1 MIKSVSLVIGAT
13 ILQLATPPTVARA
26 AGLKAVVFDLEPVE
40 MPSTPKTRARLK
52 QESDLLRKLFA
63 DKGFTIVDTA
73 PQSAKIADN
82 LPLSRCNGCDQDIA
96 KALGA
101 DIEVA
106 TAVQQSSSA
115 IYNLSG
121 SVKDVASNR
130 TLREGVVDIRG
141 DSDDTWNHGI
151 KFLTK
156 ERLLDPPLPAD
167 AAGLTAALAALPRAS
182 P

>member
-1 MIKSVSLVIGAT
+1 MIKIVSLAGT
-13 ILQLATPPTVARA
+13 MLLSLALLPVTARA

-40 MPSTPKTRARLK
+40 MPNTPKVRQRLK
-52 QESDLLRKLFA
+52 EESDMLRKLFA

-73 PQSAKIADN
+73 PQASKIADN

-121 SVKDVASNR
+121 SVKDVASDR

-167 AAGLTAALAALPRAS
+167 AAGLKALVAGLPKAQ
-182 P
+182 

>member
-1 MIKSVSLVIGAT
+1 LIKTMGVVCAAIVPVLLMPQAAG
-13 ILQLATPPTVARA
+13 A
-26 AGLKAVVFDLEPVE
+26 AGLKAVIFDLEPVE
-40 MPSTPKTRARLK
+40 MPDTPKVRARLK
-52 QESDLLRKLFA
+52 QENDLLRKLFA

-73 PQSAKIADN
+73 PQAAKIADN

-121 SVKDVASNR
+121 SVKDVATNR
-130 TLREGVVDIRG
+130 TLREGVADIRG
-141 DSDDTWNHGI
+141 DNDDTWNHGI
-151 KFLTK
+151 RFLTR
-156 ERLLDPPLPAD
+156 ERLLEPPLPTD
-167 AAGLTAALAALPRAS
+167 TAGLKALVEGLPPVER
-182 P
+182 

>member
-1 MIKSVSLVIGAT
+1 
-13 ILQLATPPTVARA
+13 
-26 AGLKAVVFDLEPVE
+26 
-40 MPSTPKTRARLK
+40 MPNTPKVRQRLRE
-52 QESDLLRKLFA
+52 ESDLLRKLLA

-73 PQSAKIADN
+73 PQASKIADN

-141 DSDDTWNHGI
+141 DNDDTWNHGI

-156 ERLLDPPLPAD
+156 ERLLDPPLPPD
-167 AAGLTAALAALPRAS
+167 VAALKALVAALPKVAQ
-182 P
+182 